1 VTQNVIFVI
10 FRKLQS
16 ENGDLE
22 NGDLDGDVDPT
33 DKDRRKKH
41 K

>member
-1 VTQNVIFVI
+1 MLFFVI

-22 NGDLDGDVDPT
+22 DSDLDGDMDPM
-33 DKDRRKKH
+33 DKDRHKKH